1 VISKLFKLSYFWTIS
16 YLDIW
21 EKINNLF
28 IDENHTSQ
36 LFILVKVSMETRNES
51 RDCVNITQTG
61 THFE

>member
-1 VISKLFKLSYFWTIS
+1 MLLPFTIGI
-16 YLDIW
+16 LI
-21 EKINNLF
+21 KINNLF